1 MTTHGWMSSK
11 LVSYFFCYMKC
22 TSMLSS
28 YTTRFKQGYTKNK
41 TTPYMTRYFFCVAF
55 IMFKLYLYFYY
66 QPKKLCQVKLFH
78 ADKVNSMPCG
88 ITIYIDCEKEAKY
101 INKRLSNMSFYEE
114 FPIYLR
120 IQTCIMYT

>member
-1 MTTHGWMSSK
+1 MKACGAIPNKGEGQFYYRFKKSRVFTCVNKKQCDNPWLDELK
-11 LVSYFFCYMKC
+11 VSIYFFCYMKC

-78 ADKVNSMPCG
+78 ADKVNFMPCG
-88 ITIYIDCEKEAKY
+88 MTLY
-101 INKRLSNMSFYEE
+101 
-114 FPIYLR
+114 
-120 IQTCIMYT
+120 